1 MFHTLEELK
10 KKENSEIPKT
20 QITKP
25 INKNKIKSRGLS
37 TQNKKINTNNEI
49 KLDVFKGRG
58 KRIGKISN
66 TIGLK
71 VNKKAIF
78 KIDKNKPICKINIRL
93 FNGEVICKEFNLTN
107 TLKDIFNYV
116 EKVSGS
122 KNFSLLEGFPPK
134 IIKQFDKSIEELKLQ
149 ESTLTQKI
157 N

>member
-1 MFHTLEELK
+1 MYHTLEELK
-10 KKENSEIPKT
+10 KKENSDIPKPLN
-20 QITKP
+20 TKP
-25 INKNKIKSRGLS
+25 INLNKIKSRGLS
-37 TQNKKINTNNEI
+37 TQNKKINNEKKI
-49 KLDVFKGRG
+49 DSFLGRG
-58 KRIGKISN
+58 KRIGKIPN

-78 KIDKNKPICKINIRL
+78 KIDKNKPLCKINIRL

>member
-10 KKENSEIPKT
+10 KKENSDIPKPLN
-20 QITKP
+20 TKP
-25 INKNKIKSRGLS
+25 INLNKIKSRGLS
-37 TQNKKINTNNEI
+37 TQNKKINNEKKI
-49 KLDVFKGRG
+49 DSFIGRG
-58 KRIGKISN
+58 KRIGKIPN

-78 KIDKNKPICKINIRL
+78 KIDKNKPLCKINIRL

>member
-1 MFHTLEELK
+1 MYHTLEELK
-10 KKENSEIPKT
+10 KKENSDIPKPLN
-20 QITKP
+20 TKP
-25 INKNKIKSRGLS
+25 INLNKIKSRGLS
-37 TQNKKINTNNEI
+37 TQNKKINNEKKI
-49 KLDVFKGRG
+49 DSFIGRG
-58 KRIGKISN
+58 KRIGKIPN

-71 VNKKAIF
+71 VNKRAIL
-78 KIDKNKPICKINIRL
+78 KIDKNKPLCKINIRL
-93 FNGEVICKEFNLTN
+93 FNGEVICKEFNLNN

-134 IIKQFDKSIEELKLQ
+134 IIKQFDKSIEQLKLQ

>member
-1 MFHTLEELK
+1 MYHTLEELK
-10 KKENSEIPKT
+10 KKENSEIPKN
-20 QITKP
+20 QNSKP
-25 INKNKIKSRGLS
+25 INLNTIKSRGLS
-37 TQNKKINTNNEI
+37 TQNKNINNNK
-49 KLDVFKGRG
+49 KLDIFKGRG

-78 KIDKNKPICKINIRL
+78 KIDKNKPSCKINIRL

-134 IIKQFDKSIEELKLQ
+134 IIKQFDKSIEQLKLQ

>member
-1 MFHTLEELK
+1 MYHTLEELK
-10 KKENSEIPKT
+10 KKENSDIPKPLN
-20 QITKP
+20 TKP
-25 INKNKIKSRGLS
+25 INLNKIKSRGLS
-37 TQNKKINTNNEI
+37 TQNKKKNNEKKI
-49 KLDVFKGRG
+49 DSFLGRG
-58 KRIGKISN
+58 KRIGKIPN

-78 KIDKNKPICKINIRL
+78 KIDKNKPLCKINIRL
-93 FNGEVICKEFNLTN
+93 FNGEVICKEFNLNN

-134 IIKQFDKSIEELKLQ
+134 IIKQFDKSIEQLKLQ

>member
-1 MFHTLEELK
+1 MYHTLEELK
-10 KKENSEIPKT
+10 NKEISQNPKPFNS
-20 QITKP
+20 KP
-25 INKNKIKSRGLS
+25 INLNKIKSRALS
-37 TQNKKINTNNEI
+37 TQNKNINNNK

-78 KIDKNKPICKINIRL
+78 KIDKNKPFCKINIRL

-134 IIKQFDKSIEELKLQ
+134 IIKQFDKNIEELKLQ

>member
-1 MFHTLEELK
+1 MYHTLEELK
-10 KKENSEIPKT
+10 KKENSEIPKN
-20 QITKP
+20 QNSKP
-25 INKNKIKSRGLS
+25 INLNTIKSRGLS
-37 TQNKKINTNNEI
+37 TQNKNINNNK
-49 KLDVFKGRG
+49 KLDIFKGRG

-93 FNGEVICKEFNLTN
+93 FNGEVICKEFNLNN

-134 IIKQFDKSIEELKLQ
+134 IIKQFDKSIEQLKLQ

>member
-1 MFHTLEELK
+1 MYHTLEELK
-10 KKENSEIPKT
+10 KKENSDIPKPLN
-20 QITKP
+20 TKP
-25 INKNKIKSRGLS
+25 INLNKIKSRGLS
-37 TQNKKINTNNEI
+37 TQNKKINNEKKI
-49 KLDVFKGRG
+49 DSFLGRG
-58 KRIGKISN
+58 KRIGKIPN

-78 KIDKNKPICKINIRL
+78 KIDKNKPLCKINIRL
-93 FNGEVICKEFNLTN
+93 FNGEVICKEFNLNN

-122 KNFSLLEGFPPK
+122 KSFSLLEGFPPK
-134 IIKQFDKSIEELKLQ
+134 IIKQFDKSIEQLKLQ

>member
-37 TQNKKINTNNEI
+37 TQNKNINNNK

-78 KIDKNKPICKINIRL
+78 KIDKNKPSCKINIRL
-93 FNGEVICKEFNLTN
+93 FNGEVICKEFNLSN
-107 TLKDIFNYV
+107 TLKDIFNYI

>member
-1 MFHTLEELK
+1 MYHTLEELK
-10 KKENSEIPKT
+10 KKENSEIPKN
-20 QITKP
+20 QNSKP
-25 INKNKIKSRGLS
+25 INLNTIKSRGLS
-37 TQNKKINTNNEI
+37 TQNKNINNNK
-49 KLDVFKGRG
+49 KLDIFKGRG

>member
-1 MFHTLEELK
+1 MYHTLEELK
-10 KKENSEIPKT
+10 KKENAEIAKT
-20 QITKP
+20 QNSKP
-25 INKNKIKSRGLS
+25 IDLIKSRGFS
-37 TQNKKINTNNEI
+37 TQNKNINNNK

-78 KIDKNKPICKINIRL
+78 KIDKNKPSCKINIRL
-93 FNGEVICKEFNLTN
+93 FNGEVICKEFNLSN
-107 TLKDIFNYV
+107 TLKDIFNYI

-134 IIKQFDKSIEELKLQ
+134 IIKQFDKSIEDLKLQ

>member
-1 MFHTLEELK
+1 MYHTLEELK
-10 KKENSEIPKT
+10 KKENSEIPKN
-20 QITKP
+20 QNSKP
-25 INKNKIKSRGLS
+25 INLNTIKSRGLS
-37 TQNKKINTNNEI
+37 TLNNNKK
-49 KLDVFKGRG
+49 LDIFKGRG